1 MATQLLTVGQRRRR
15 KPFTTVAVV
24 LFALIAFTH
33 LIRLLLDWEVTVNGT
48 VVPKWA
54 SGPGLVITAW
64 LALMLWRE
72 ARK

>member
-1 MATQLLTVGQRRRR
+1 MQLLKVGQRRHH

-24 LFALIAFTH
+24 LFALMALAH
-33 LIRLLLDWEVTVNGT
+33 LLRLLFGWEVTVNSM

-54 SGPGLVITAW
+54 SGPGLLITAW

-72 ARK
+72 ARR

>member
-1 MATQLLTVGQRRRR
+1 MQLLKVGERRRR

-24 LFALIAFTH
+24 LFALMALAH
-33 LIRLLLDWEVTVNGT
+33 LLRLFFAWEVAVDGM

-54 SGPGLVITAW
+54 SGLGLVITAW

-72 ARK
+72 GRK

>member
-1 MATQLLTVGQRRRR
+1 MAMKLIKVGQRRRN
-15 KPFTTVAVV
+15 KPFTAVAVI
-24 LFALIAFTH
+24 LFALIALVH
-33 LIRLLLDWEVTVNGT
+33 LLRLLLGWEVTVNGM

>member
-1 MATQLLTVGQRRRR
+1 MQVLRVGERRRR
-15 KPFTTVAVV
+15 KPFTTVAMA

-33 LIRLLLDWEVTVNGT
+33 LLRLLLGWEVTVNGMF
-48 VVPKWA
+48 VPKWA
-54 SGPGLVITAW
+54 SGLGLVITAW

>member
-1 MATQLLTVGQRRRR
+1 MQLLKVGQRRHN

-24 LFALIAFTH
+24 LFALIAFAH
-33 LIRLLLDWEVTVNGT
+33 LLRLLLGWEVTVNGM
-48 VVPKWA
+48 VVPKWV
-54 SGPGLVITAW
+54 SGPGLVITAG

>member
-1 MATQLLTVGQRRRR
+1 MQVLRVGERRRR

-24 LFALIAFTH
+24 LFVLIAFMH
-33 LIRLLLDWEVTVNGT
+33 LLRLLLSWEVTVNGM
-48 VVPKWA
+48 VIPEWA
-54 SGPGLVITAW
+54 SGLGLVITAW

>member
-1 MATQLLTVGQRRRR
+1 MAMQLLKAGQRRHN

-24 LFALIAFTH
+24 LFALIALVH
-33 LIRLLLDWEVTVNGT
+33 LLRLLLGWEVIVNGT

-54 SGPGLVITAW
+54 SGPGLVITAG
-64 LALMLWRE
+64 LALMVWRE

>member
-1 MATQLLTVGQRRRR
+1 MAMQLLKVGQRRYN

-24 LFALIAFTH
+24 LFALIAFMH
-33 LIRLLLDWEVTVNGT
+33 LLRLLLGWEVTVNGM
-48 VVPKWA
+48 VLPKWA
-54 SGPGLVITAW
+54 SGPGLVIAAW

>member
-1 MATQLLTVGQRRRR
+1 MQVLRVGERRRR

-24 LFALIAFTH
+24 LFALVALVH
-33 LIRLLLDWEVTVNGT
+33 LSRLFYGWEVTVNGM
-48 VVPKWA
+48 VVPKWV

-72 ARK
+72 GRK